1 MRAGLARRLRS
12 ELSRFETPVER
23 ASCPAE
29 KSNDMGW
36 LAFGVV
42 YSIGYA
48 VVGWL
53 LRGQPATW
61 SWFRAVALLV
71 PPMAGATVVFTRR
84 QTWRGCQWL
93 FWATI
98 ALGLTMSAIGLTGW
112 AADEL
117 MFKRQTWLAWP
128 AVFALFGAMAPLFAL
143 MAQPHRG
150 SRESLAV
157 TTAVDIAGLAVV
169 TGFLYSFFVISP
181 DAAPAQSGLA
191 SSSLRLVSELQQAL
205 VLVGLIGA
213 TIVGWSTPWRATF
226 RRLALGALVSL
237 ITLTLSNVEI
247 ATVEY
252 HSAFIY
258 DLTWILPFAFYAWA
272 ATLAPESATEDGE
285 EADDAELTR
294 PRPWVIFT
302 AVALLPFIDFG
313 LRRISPN
320 PTFEGF
326 RDLSTA
332 LTIMS
337 VLPLL
342 VARIAAERAELL
354 QASSTTKLLAQVIEQ
369 ANDSILV
376 VGADGRCRHANEAFC
391 RATGFSRRELTTRH
405 ARELMVHE
413 GISAEDI
420 ATVVRTGGAWR
431 GTLTRTREDGTTFP
445 VMASVAGV
453 VDEGG
458 ATTHVVSIERD
469 ISEERTLR
477 EQLIHSERLSAV
489 GQLVA
494 GVAHEINNPLQ
505 GIIGFTELL
514 LGSEAEGQTRRDLE
528 QIHADANRVA
538 KIVHHLLAF
547 ARRSTL
553 DRAVGDMN
561 EIVRAT
567 MVLRAFELRTAGIEL
582 REQLSP
588 DVPVVVIN
596 REEIQ
601 QILLNLLLNAEH
613 AVKSM
618 ARRGTII
625 VRTGVGA
632 DGDCVFVEVS
642 DNGPGVPPALTGR
655 VFEPFFTTKGVGQ
668 GTGLGLSVSLGIA
681 EAHGGTLTLVPQ
693 DQGAC
698 FRLTLPAESQMDVSL
713 AAMQQSA

>member
-1 MRAGLARRLRS
+1 
-12 ELSRFETPVER
+12 
-23 ASCPAE
+23 
-29 KSNDMGW
+29 MGW

-48 VVGWL
+48 AVGWL
-53 LRGQPATW
+53 LRGHPAGW
-61 SWFRAVALLV
+61 SWFRAIALLI
-71 PPMAGATVVFTRR
+71 PPMTGAIVVFNRR
-84 QTWRGCQWL
+84 HTWRGCQWL

-117 MFKRQTWLAWP
+117 MFSRQTWLAWP

-150 SRESLAV
+150 SREELAV

-169 TGFLYSFFVISP
+169 TGFLYSFFVI
-181 DAAPAQSGLA
+181 APETTAAQSGLA
-191 SSSLRLVSELQQAL
+191 SSSLRLVSELQQML
-205 VLVGLIGA
+205 VLVGLVGA
-213 TIVGWSTPWRATF
+213 MIVGWGTPWRATF

-237 ITLTLSNVEI
+237 ITLTLGNVET
-247 ATVEY
+247 AMVEY

-272 ATLAPESATEDGE
+272 ARLAPESATDDAET
-285 EADDAELTR
+285 ADDAELSR

-320 PTFEGF
+320 PAFEGF

-342 VARIAAERAELL
+342 VARIAAERAELQ

-369 ANDSILV
+369 ANDAILV

-391 RATGFSRRELTTRH
+391 RATGFSRQEVTLRH
-405 ARELMVHE
+405 ARDLMVHE

-420 ATVVRTGGAWR
+420 ASVVRTGGAWR

-453 VDEGG
+453 VDASGD
-458 ATTHVVSIERD
+458 TTHVVSIERD
-469 ISEERTLR
+469 ISEERRLR
-477 EQLIHSERLSAV
+477 EQLIHSERLSAI

-505 GIIGFTELL
+505 GVLGFTELL
-514 LGSEAEGQTRRDLE
+514 LGSDVKGQLRRDLE
-528 QIHADANRVA
+528 HIREDANRVA
-538 KIVHHLLAF
+538 KIVRHLLAF

-553 DRAVGDMN
+553 ERAVADVN
-561 EIVRAT
+561 EVVRST
-567 MVLRAFELRTAGIEL
+567 MTLRAFELRTAGIEL
-582 REQLSP
+582 KEELSP
-588 DVPVVVIN
+588 ELPVIVIN
-596 REEIQ
+596 REQIQ
-601 QILLNLLLNAEH
+601 QIVLNLLLNAEQ
-613 AVKSM
+613 ALKTTV
-618 ARRGTII
+618 RRGTIT
-625 VRTGVGA
+625 VRTGVER
-632 DGDCVFVEVS
+632 DTVYIDVS
-642 DNGPGVPPALTGR
+642 DSGPGIPLELAGR
-655 VFEPFFTTKGVGQ
+655 IFEPFFTTKGVGQ

-681 EAHGGTLTLVPQ
+681 EAHGGTLALVPQ
-693 DQGAC
+693 SGGAC
-698 FRLTLPAESQMDVSL
+698 FRLALPAAPQMQVDLEPAQV
-713 AAMQQSA
+713 